1 MISIITKNTKNT
13 SGQIWEINCAK
24 QEGMPIFVGVYGN
37 DEHLGIKNIQWMW
50 ICKIDGLDL
59 V

>member
-13 SGQIWEINCAK
+13 SGQIWEISCAK

-37 DEHLGIKNIQWMW
+37 DEHLGIKNIQ
-50 ICKIDGLDL
+50 
-59 V
+59 